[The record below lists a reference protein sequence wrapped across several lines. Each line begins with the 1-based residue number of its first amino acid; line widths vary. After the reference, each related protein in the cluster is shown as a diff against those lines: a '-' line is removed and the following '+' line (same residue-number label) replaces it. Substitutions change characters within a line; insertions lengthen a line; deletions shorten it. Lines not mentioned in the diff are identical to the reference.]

1 MLWPSPEGLGDVTRS
16 TTRDATQYRSA
27 GLHPA
32 SSLPQTFFPWLSP
45 SPTSA
50 CCFRTRR
57 TERSVRVLLHWDR
70 TLETQASLAMGCCH
84 PKVTPGD
91 AGQNARELIS
101 QVKRAHEYDMAQ
113 PSIMKF
119 RGTLL
124 PLVLNRWELWFFV
137 SLHTVLVVAYRLQND
152 FEAGSGIPAL
162 PLMDITEMPWSTV
175 MIPSGLLTF
184 FLVFFNG
191 KCYERFIGYYSAV
204 TAINGNIQEIACQTL
219 AAWPSSDLS
228 GHRWE
233 ACRYLMASGIVVY
246 MKVSDP
252 PGKPQPIDEDEWD
265 RLTQS
270 EGGWLH
276 EKDEI
281 CAPLL
286 TLDEVE
292 VLKQHRGNLQL
303 LLQTWALRALRHG
316 CIECMPPAESQL
328 TYIEMERQARPATVG
343 CNRAALVAGSTA

>member
-1 MLWPSPEGLGDVTRS
+1 MPS
-16 TTRDATQYRSA
+16 
-27 GLHPA
+27 
-32 SSLPQTFFPWLSP
+32 
-45 SPTSA
+45 
-50 CCFRTRR
+50 
-57 TERSVRVLLHWDR
+57 
-70 TLETQASLAMGCCH
+70 
-84 PKVTPGD
+84 D
-91 AGQNARELIS
+91 AGRRASEVIA
-101 QVKRAHEYDMAQ
+101 QVKRAHEYDMAK

-124 PLVLNRWELWFFV
+124 PLVMGRWELWFFV
-137 SLHTVLVVAYRLQND
+137 GVHTLLVVLHRLRND
-152 FEAGSGIPAL
+152 LEYGSGIPAL
-162 PLMDITEMPWSTV
+162 PLLDVTEMPWATV
-175 MIPSGLLTF
+175 MIPTGLLTF

-191 KCYERFIGYYSAV
+191 KCYERFIGYYNAH
-204 TAINGNIQEIACQTL
+204 TAISGHIQEIACQTL
-219 AAWPSSDLS
+219 SAWPSDDFS

-270 EGGWLH
+270 EGAWLH
-276 EKDEI
+276 EKEPI

-286 TLDEVE
+286 TRDEVE

-328 TYIEMERQARPATVG
+328 TYLEMERKVRVITPKP
-343 CNRAALVAGSTA
+343 